1 MYLDYDDRLSYF
13 YAIKVRL
20 HIQARLYGKQ
30 LFTSGKFKVYPYKN
44 VVAFY
49 KHALFFYWSQRR
61 SSFES
66 NWVLYISSSF
76 WLLGVESHDFSH
88 AEKKRTAC
96 KPEQI
101 HKKTKSFTENGPRLS
116 FWLKTVVFCEF
127 VQLWKHFL
135 SFFLI
140 QLEKNPVTQLPTA
153 KN

>member
-1 MYLDYDDRLSYF
+1 MIYALIFMIYTLIFHQMYLDYDDRLSYF

-76 WLLGVESHDFSH
+76 WLLGVESRDFFSCWERKNCLQSWANLQNDNYFH
-88 AEKKRTAC
+88 SKC
-96 KPEQI
+96 MVICPI
-101 HKKTKSFTENGPRLS
+101 H
-116 FWLKTVVFCEF
+116 VVTWIK
-127 VQLWKHFL
+127 LGALHFL
-135 SFFLI
+135 
-140 QLEKNPVTQLPTA
+140 
-153 KN
+153 